1 MTLSEAVEKI
11 LANSFAP
18 HRAIL
23 ISQINDLRGRR
34 MNLLDDLR
42 TTLEII
48 YYAALIAITLFQFR
62 AVTLKVASL
71 FIGIV
76 KRGTGA
82 FIAFFASMW
91 MGILPVSFYTSART
105 IPMTNLYSWGMGIAM
120 MGTFGALLEMIGVLM
135 MGFGGIGYLF
145 KKLSYPLAPLVL
157 AIVIGDKA
165 EDAFRQSVPAVV
177 ACPVDYGENLRL
189 TEKLGAWVCP

>member
-135 MGFGGIGYLF
+135 MGFGLMWLIPNTRVGRHFKTRLFVRRNKRISNHPQRMGYVALSRLIGF
-145 KKLSYPLAPLVL
+145 
-157 AIVIGDKA
+157 
-165 EDAFRQSVPAVV
+165 
-177 ACPVDYGENLRL
+177 LR
-189 TEKLGAWVCP
+189 P